1 MFVAKQASRLLSSTT
16 NRDPMCET
24 EARVA
29 LCVRKPCLFVGR
41 EVNRHVCCLQ
51 PAMCSHIPVPK
62 SVFPRILAGVNMELL
77 KQVGYAV
84 TEFPSDFTPHKQI
97 KKVYEARRNMID
109 TGEGLDWGM
118 AETLAYATL
127 LSEGNHVRLSGQDV
141 ERGTFSHRC
150 GARHLQQTVL
160 F

>member
-1 MFVAKQASRLLSSTT
+1 
-16 NRDPMCET
+16 
-24 EARVA
+24 
-29 LCVRKPCLFVGR
+29 
-41 EVNRHVCCLQ
+41 
-51 PAMCSHIPVPK
+51 
-62 SVFPRILAGVNMELL
+62 MELL

-84 TEFPSDFTPHKQI
+84 TEFPSDFMPHKQI

-150 GARHLQQTVL
+150 VRGAWAGHACVCCCGLVGVCLQCTCAYACAHARFDFNRQAAVPPYHQAAMQL
-160 F
+160 PCSRCCAAPSPA

>member
-1 MFVAKQASRLLSSTT
+1 
-16 NRDPMCET
+16 
-24 EARVA
+24 
-29 LCVRKPCLFVGR
+29 
-41 EVNRHVCCLQ
+41 
-51 PAMCSHIPVPK
+51 
-62 SVFPRILAGVNMELL
+62 MELL

-109 TGEGLDWGM
+109 TGEGVDWGM

-141 ERGTFSHRC
+141 ERGTFSHRMPQAKQWVC
-150 GARHLQQTVL
+150 SCSCKASVAVL
-160 F
+160 RVRASVCSKTNVLMGGRPACLDKL